1 MCSTLLILQPPL
13 SSITRSLTRTLFSL
27 PNIPSFSPFESKVET
42 YNEQKLFPYKARE
55 LYAIVS
61 DVASYPQFI
70 PFCIDSRIDLSA
82 QRKAMQEKTLLDA
95 ELTVGFLNFKESYVS
110 GVTCIP
116 FRSVEATASSSTP
129 LFKTL
134 STTWRF
140 RNHSQSPTFKP
151 EDGTDP
157 SDPPGPTLVSFSLA
171 YQFANPIH
179 AGVSSVFF
187 GQVSKL
193 MIQAFED
200 RCLQVYGSRSL
211 TR

>member
-1 MCSTLLILQPPL
+1 MCSTLLRVQPLSSL

-27 PNIPSFSPFESKVET
+27 PSFSPLESKVEI
-42 YNEQKLFPYKARE
+42 YNDQKLFPYHARE

-61 DVASYPQFI
+61 DVASYPRFI
-70 PFCIDSRIDLSA
+70 PYCINSRVDLSA
-82 QRKAMQEKTLLDA
+82 QRRAMQEKTVLDA
-95 ELTVGFLNFKESYVS
+95 ELTVGFMNFKESYESV
-110 GVTCIP
+110 VTCIP
-116 FRSVEATASSSTP
+116 FKSVEATASSSTP

-140 RNHSQSPTFKP
+140 QSHSQSPTSKS
-151 EDGTDP
+151 EDGP

-179 AGVSSVFF
+179 AGVSSLFF
-187 GQVSKL
+187 GHVSKL

-200 RCLQVYGSRSL
+200 RCLQVYGSRP
-211 TR
+211 

>member
-1 MCSTLLILQPPL
+1 MCSTLLIAQPTL
-13 SSITRSLTRTLFSL
+13 SLVTRSLTRSLFSL
-27 PNIPSFSPFESKVET
+27 PNIPSFSPLESKVEI

-70 PFCIDSRIDLSA
+70 PYCINSRINLSA
-82 QRKAMQEKTLLDA
+82 QRKAMQEKTVVDA

-110 GVTCIP
+110 VVTSIP
-116 FRSVEATASSSTP
+116 FKSVEATTSSSTP

-140 RNHSQSPTFKP
+140 QSHSQFSTSKSENVP
-151 EDGTDP
+151 DP

-179 AGVSSVFF
+179 AGVSSLFF

-200 RCLQVYGSRSL
+200 RCLQVYGPRS
-211 TR
+211 